1 MNKMSQELKHLKE
14 EMILV
19 YGTRCWLSL
28 LKENRLT
35 GHHIIPIRQ
44 KGKTEWENIALLSND
59 SHIYFNYIERIA
71 PCVAHELNGLFCEL
85 NKTYAPP
92 TVDYEEEVK
101 LVLRKVDSFYR

>member
-1 MNKMSQELKHLKE
+1 MSKEILRLKK

-35 GHHIIPIRQ
+35 AHHIIPVRDG
-44 KGKTEWENIALLSND
+44 GKTEWNNIALLSND
-59 SHIYFNYIERIA
+59 SHIYFNQIEKYA
-71 PCVAHELNGLFCEL
+71 PNVAHELNCLFFEL

-92 TVDYEEEVK
+92 TLDYEEEVRHILK
-101 LVLRKVDSFYR
+101 KINIF

>member
-1 MNKMSQELKHLKE
+1 MSKKLAELKK

-28 LKENRLT
+28 LKEKRLT
-35 GHHIIPIRQ
+35 GHHIIPVRNN
-44 KGKTEWENIALLSND
+44 GLTVWDNIALLSND

-71 PCVAHELNGLFCEL
+71 PNVAHELNGLFYEL

-92 TVDYEEEVK
+92 TLDYEEEVQRILK
-101 LVLRKVDSFYR
+101 KIK